1 MAISTIST
9 KKRKRKAVERAI
21 TSYYS
26 GLSEQALNEDQEWA
40 EFSLTQFSKDTDQ
53 MAAFRGWPITMR

>member
-9 KKRKRKAVERAI
+9 KKRKRKAMEHAI

-26 GLSEQALNEDQEWA
+26 GLSEQALNEDKEWA
-40 EFSLTQFSKDTDQ
+40 EFSHSILKGY
-53 MAAFRGWPITMR
+53 RLNGCL